1 MFTINELCKKS
12 AFYRHTIKFCDC
24 WFTVLQGPTCLAE
37 HTLEFPC
44 FSAVLEAT
52 HNARLRPL
60 EGRYASSKSPSRVW
74 HWDVAGRNKSNCLPD
89 DWLWF
94 ALRQILKCFF
104 FTKTKKK
111 QCVNGQTCLL
121 QLLLFVVVSSLL
133 LLFCSA
139 CVKSPSWQE
148 LSIWDAMEEDGNV
161 DAVGRHRLT
170 IFSTTSIIRD
180 TKTTPNPLFG
190 FYAKT
195 VWHRRKLLLDPKD
208 GNPHVFLFLFVPSPM
223 SLPPKLEQFAVFFSW
238 KSCNCL
244 CHLP

>member
-1 MFTINELCKKS
+1 MALAWAAAETQTAGPGLMLRAACCCWSCCSKCLSRDDIFWPGRVTNSIPFFWMFTINELCKKS

-104 FTKTKKK
+104 FYKNQK
-111 QCVNGQTCLL
+111 
-121 QLLLFVVVSSLL
+121 
-133 LLFCSA
+133 
-139 CVKSPSWQE
+139 
-148 LSIWDAMEEDGNV
+148 EEM
-161 DAVGRHRLT
+161 R
-170 IFSTTSIIRD
+170 
-180 TKTTPNPLFG
+180 
-190 FYAKT
+190 
-195 VWHRRKLLLDPKD
+195 
-208 GNPHVFLFLFVPSPM
+208 
-223 SLPPKLEQFAVFFSW
+223 
-238 KSCNCL
+238 
-244 CHLP
+244 